1 MKREIRIFIL
11 IVTHILLAIPL
22 RFIFKIKSEFKYNGL
37 SDNKKYILV
46 ANHPSK
52 LDPFLILAA
61 FPLKE
66 FIKLTPY
73 VFVTSEK
80 YLKKWYYKYLLK
92 IWGCVSNIEKND
104 KKPLHLLKDRLRNN
118 ETIFLFPG
126 GELEK
131 EGKPN
136 SPRVGA
142 IYLERE
148 VKDSMLLPVII
159 KISKKIN
166 LKNLLRGNIQT
177 KIHVQKQFRHKEFKK
192 DLQPLAD
199 KLYNKISS

>member
-11 IVTHILLAIPL
+11 IVTHILLAMPL
-22 RFIFKIKSEFKYNGL
+22 RFIFKIESIIECNL
-37 SDNKKYILV
+37 NNNKKYIIV

-52 LDPFLILAA
+52 LDPFIILAA
-61 FPLKE
+61 LPLKE

-80 YLKKWYYKYLLK
+80 YLKKWYYKYLLR
-92 IWGCVSNIEKND
+92 IWGCVSNIEKNG
-104 KKPLHLLKDRLRNN
+104 KKPLHLLKEKLDQN

-131 EGKPN
+131 EGKSK
-136 SPRVGA
+136 SPKIGA

-148 VKDSMLLPVII
+148 VKDSILLPVKVEISN
-159 KISKKIN
+159 KIDLS
-166 LKNLLRGNIQT
+166 NLLRRNIKT
-177 KIHVQKQFRHKEFKK
+177 KIYVKKEFKHKEFEK
-192 DLQPLAD
+192 DLQPLANE
-199 KLYNKISS
+199 LYDDIIS